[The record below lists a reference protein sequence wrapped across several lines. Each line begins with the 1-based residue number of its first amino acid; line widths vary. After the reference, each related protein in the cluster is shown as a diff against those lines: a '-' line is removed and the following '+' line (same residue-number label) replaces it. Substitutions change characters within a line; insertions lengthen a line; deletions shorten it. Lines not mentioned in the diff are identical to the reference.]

1 MKLYE
6 LTDSYKS
13 ALELFSDPEQL
24 FDDALIADTLESIEL
39 DVDEKIIN
47 TAAVIKTLQ
56 AEAEAIKN
64 AIATMLERQKALES
78 RADGLRSYL
87 LLNMQKAGK
96 TSVKSPWLTV
106 DVHKSPVSVKINE
119 EWLLPREF
127 VTEVVT
133 VKINKTDIKNAWGT
147 DGIPG
152 CELIQSEHLRIK

>member
-13 ALELFSDPEQL
+13 VLELFSDQEQS
-24 FDDALIADTLESIEL
+24 FDDALITDTLESIEL

-64 AIATMLERQKALES
+64 AMAPMLERQKALES

-87 LLNMQKAGK
+87 LLNMKKVGK
-96 TSVKSPWLTV
+96 TNVKSPWLTV
-106 DVHKSPVSVKINE
+106 AVHKSPVSVKINE
-119 EWLLPREF
+119 EWLVPSEF
-127 VTEVVT
+127 LTEVVT
-133 VKINKTDIKNAWGT
+133 VKINKTNIKNAWG
-147 DGIPG
+147 DAGIPG